1 MTTITIPHDVWEDSL
16 NGESSLADQL
26 RRTTRR
32 EQTDIVLDKALGQV
46 QQTGLVVDGED
57 SYVRASVEAIM
68 TIDHITT
75 VYILKKR

>member
-75 VYILKKR
+75 VYI